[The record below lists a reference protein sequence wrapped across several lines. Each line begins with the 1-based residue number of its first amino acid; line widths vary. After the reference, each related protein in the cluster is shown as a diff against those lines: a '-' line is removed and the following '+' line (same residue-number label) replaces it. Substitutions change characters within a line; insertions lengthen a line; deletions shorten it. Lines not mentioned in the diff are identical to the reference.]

1 MIKVTEQSKSGG
13 VKGRDALMSTDAS
26 TRTGGQVLADQLK
39 IHDVDTAF
47 CVPGE
52 SYLALIDAL
61 HDASNEIKVISC
73 RQEGGA
79 TNMAEAYG
87 KLTGKPGIAMVTR
100 APGACNGSVGVHT
113 AMQDST
119 PMVVL
124 IGQVARDQEYREAF
138 QEVDYRQFYGAL
150 CKWVGQIETADRIPE
165 MVSKAF
171 HHAMSGRPG
180 PVALALPE
188 DMLRDL
194 TDVADA
200 ERYKTVRPGV
210 DPADIAAMQALI
222 AKSERPLMIVGG
234 GSWTETACTDILGY
248 ARANGLPVAA
258 SFRCQDIVNNN
269 DDCYVGELGTS
280 VNAALAARVKDADLL
295 LVVGARLGEMT
306 TSGYSLVNVPRP
318 KQKLIHIYSDPDEL
332 GRVYQADLPIA
343 AAVDRFAA
351 AAKRADS
358 VDSAAW
364 REWAKSAR
372 GDYLDNLRPSAE
384 MPGTVD
390 MVQVIADIQSRVSDD
405 AIITCDAGNF
415 SGWSQRFYR
424 YSTYP
429 SQIAP
434 TSGAMGY
441 CVPAAISARLVYPN
455 RPVIGFVG
463 DGGFMMSGQE
473 FATAMHYGI
482 DPVIIVV
489 NNNMYGTIR
498 MHQERDY
505 PDRTLATSLTNPD
518 FKAWAESFGAF
529 GASVERTEDFA
540 PAFEAA
546 LGAGKIALIEIR
558 LDAEVITTRTTL
570 SAIRDAG
577 RARKA
582 S

>member
-1 MIKVTEQSKSGG
+1 M
-13 VKGRDALMSTDAS
+13 
-26 TRTGGQVLADQLK
+26 RTGGQVLADQLK

-87 KLTGKPGIAMVTR
+87 KLTGTPGIAMVTR
-100 APGACNGSVGVHT
+100 APGACNGSIGVHT

-119 PMVVL
+119 PMVIL

-150 CKWVGQIETADRIPE
+150 CKWVGQIERAERIPE

-188 DMLRDL
+188 DMLREL
-194 TDVADA
+194 TDVGDAD
-200 ERYKTVRPGV
+200 RYKTARPGV
-210 DPADIAAMQALI
+210 DPADIDAMQAMI
-222 AKSERPLMIVGG
+222 AAAERPLVIVGG
-234 GSWTETACTDILGY
+234 GGWSESACADITEY
-248 ARANGLPVAA
+248 ATANGLPVAA
-258 SFRCQDIVNNN
+258 SFRCQDIADNNR
-269 DDCYVGELGTS
+269 DCYVGELGTS
-280 VNAALAARVKDADLL
+280 VNAALAGRVKDADLL

-306 TSGYSLVNVPRP
+306 TSGYSLVEAPRP
-318 KQKLIHIYSDPDEL
+318 KQKLIHIYPDPDEL
-332 GRVYQADLPIA
+332 GRVYQPDLPIA

-351 AAKRADS
+351 AAKASSPVAPDKWRDWAG
-358 VDSAAW
+358 AA
-364 REWAKSAR
+364 RQ
-372 GDYLDNLRPSAE
+372 DYLGNLEEGTAF
-384 MPGTVD
+384 PGDVD
-390 MVQVIADIQSRVSDD
+390 MVQVMAEIQERVGDD
-405 AIITCDAGNF
+405 AIITSDAGNF
-415 SGWSQRFYR
+415 SGWAQRFFR
-424 YSTYP
+424 YSKYP
-429 SQIAP
+429 SQVAP

-441 CVPAAISARLVYPN
+441 CVPAAIASRLANPN

-473 FATAMHYGI
+473 FATAVHYGI
-482 DPVIIVV
+482 DPILIVV

-505 PDRTLATSLTNPD
+505 PDRTLATGLTNPD
-518 FKAWAESFGAF
+518 FVKWAESFGAF
-529 GASVERTEDFA
+529 GALVERTEDFV

-546 LGAGKIALIEIR
+546 LGAGRISLIEIR
-558 LDAEVITTRTTL
+558 LDPEVITTRTTL

-577 RARKA
+577 RARRDA
-582 S
+582 

>member
-1 MIKVTEQSKSGG
+1 
-13 VKGRDALMSTDAS
+13 MSTDA
-26 TRTGGQVLADQLK
+26 TKRTGGQVLADQLK

-171 HHAMSGRPG
+171 HHAMSGRRG

-210 DPADIAAMQALI
+210 DPADIATMQQMVSE
-222 AKSERPLMIVGG
+222 AKRPLIIVGG
-234 GSWTETACTDILGY
+234 GGWTETACADILAY
-248 ARANGLPVAA
+248 AEANNLPVAA
-258 SFRCQDIVNNN
+258 SFRCQDIMDNNH
-269 DDCYVGELGTS
+269 DCYAGELGTS
-280 VNAALAARVKDADLL
+280 VSAALAARVKEADLL

-306 TSGYSLVNVPRP
+306 TSGYTLVEAPRP
-318 KQKLIHIYSDPDEL
+318 KQKLIHIYADPDEL
-332 GRVYQADLPIA
+332 GRVYQADLPLA

-351 AAKRADS
+351 AARKAAPADAGAWAEWRA
-358 VDSAAW
+358 
-364 REWAKSAR
+364 SAR
-372 GDYLDNLRPSAE
+372 RDYLENMKPT
-384 MPGTVD
+384 PGLPGPVD
-390 MVQVIADIQSRVSDD
+390 MTQIMAEIQGRVGDD
-405 AIITCDAGNF
+405 AIITIDAGNF
-415 SGWSQRFYR
+415 SGWPQRFFK
-424 YSTYP
+424 YSKFP
-429 SQIAP
+429 SQVAP

-441 CVPAAISARLVYPN
+441 SVPAAIAARQTCPN

-489 NNNMYGTIR
+489 NNNAYGTIR

-505 PDRTLATSLTNPD
+505 PDRTIATGLTNPD
-518 FKAWAESFGAF
+518 FAKWAESFGAF
-529 GASVERTEDFA
+529 GATVERTEDFA
-540 PAFEAA
+540 AVFDAA
-546 LGAGKIALIEIR
+546 LGAGRIALIEIR
-558 LDAEVITTRTTL
+558 LDVEVITTRTTL

-577 RARKA
+577 RARQA

>member
-1 MIKVTEQSKSGG
+1 
-13 VKGRDALMSTDAS
+13 MSTDAGM
-26 TRTGGQVLADQLK
+26 RTGGQVLADQLK

-119 PMVVL
+119 PMVIL

-210 DPADIAAMQALI
+210 DPADIAAMQQMVAD
-222 AKSERPLMIVGG
+222 AQRPLMIVGG
-234 GSWTETACTDILGY
+234 GGWTEAACADILAY
-248 ARANGLPVAA
+248 AAANDLPVAA
-258 SFRCQDIVNNN
+258 SFRCQDIIDNNH
-269 DDCYVGELGTS
+269 DCYAGELGTS
-280 VNAALAARVKDADLL
+280 VSAALAARVKQAVLL
-295 LVVGARLGEMT
+295 VVVGARLGEMT
-306 TSGYSLVNVPRP
+306 TSGYSLVDAPRP

-332 GRVYQADLPIA
+332 GRVYQADLPLA
-343 AAVDRFAA
+343 AGVDRFAA
-351 AAKRADS
+351 AACKAAPVGAGAWADWRA
-358 VDSAAW
+358 
-364 REWAKSAR
+364 SAR
-372 GDYLDNLRPSAE
+372 QDYLENLKPTAGL
-384 MPGTVD
+384 PGPVD
-390 MVQVIADIQSRVSDD
+390 MTQIMAEIQNRVGDN
-405 AIITCDAGNF
+405 AIITTDAGNF
-415 SGWSQRFYR
+415 SGWPQRYFKY
-424 YSTYP
+424 TKFP
-429 SQIAP
+429 SQVAP

-441 CVPAAISARLVYPN
+441 SVPAAIAARQVCPN

-489 NNNMYGTIR
+489 NNNAYGTIR

-505 PDRTLATSLTNPD
+505 PDRTIATALTNPD
-518 FKAWAESFGAF
+518 FAKWAESFGAF
-529 GASVERTEDFA
+529 GATVERTEDFA
-540 PAFEAA
+540 AVFDAA
-546 LGAGKIALIEIR
+546 LGAGRIALIEIR
-558 LDAEVITTRTTL
+558 LDVEVITTRTTL

-577 RARKA
+577 RARRA

>member
-1 MIKVTEQSKSGG
+1 M
-13 VKGRDALMSTDAS
+13 
-26 TRTGGQVLADQLK
+26 RTGGQVLADQLK

-100 APGACNGSVGVHT
+100 APGACNGSIGVHT

-119 PMVVL
+119 PMVIL

-150 CKWVGQIETADRIPE
+150 CKWVGQIERAERIPE

-188 DMLRDL
+188 DMLREL
-194 TDVADA
+194 TDVGDAD
-200 ERYKTVRPGV
+200 RYKTARPGV
-210 DPADIAAMQALI
+210 DPADIDAMQAMI
-222 AKSERPLMIVGG
+222 AAAERPRVIVGG
-234 GSWTETACTDILGY
+234 GGWSESACADITEY
-248 ARANGLPVAA
+248 ATANGLPVAA
-258 SFRCQDIVNNN
+258 SFRCQDIADNNR
-269 DDCYVGELGTS
+269 DCYVGELGTS
-280 VNAALAARVKDADLL
+280 VNAALAGRVKDADLL

-306 TSGYSLVNVPRP
+306 TSGYSLVEAPRP
-318 KQKLIHIYSDPDEL
+318 KQKLIHIYPDPDEL
-332 GRVYQADLPIA
+332 GRVYQPDLPIA

-351 AAKRADS
+351 AAK
-358 VDSAAW
+358 AASPVAPDKW
-364 REWAKSAR
+364 RDWAGAAR
-372 GDYLDNLRPSAE
+372 QDYLGNLEEGTAF
-384 MPGTVD
+384 PGDVD
-390 MVQVIADIQSRVSDD
+390 MVQVMAEIQERVGDD
-405 AIITCDAGNF
+405 AIITSDAGNF
-415 SGWSQRFYR
+415 SGWAQRFFR
-424 YSTYP
+424 YSKYP
-429 SQIAP
+429 SQVAP

-441 CVPAAISARLVYPN
+441 CVPAAIASRLANPN

-473 FATAMHYGI
+473 FATAVHYGI
-482 DPVIIVV
+482 DPILIVV

-505 PDRTLATSLTNPD
+505 PDRTLATGLTNPD
-518 FKAWAESFGAF
+518 FVKWAESFGAF
-529 GASVERTEDFA
+529 GALVERTEDFV

-546 LGAGKIALIEIR
+546 LGAGRISLIEIR
-558 LDAEVITTRTTL
+558 LDPEVITTRTTL

-577 RARKA
+577 RARRDA
-582 S
+582 

>member
-1 MIKVTEQSKSGG
+1 M
-13 VKGRDALMSTDAS
+13 
-26 TRTGGQVLADQLK
+26 RTGGQVLADQLK

-87 KLTGKPGIAMVTR
+87 KVTGKPGIAMVTR
-100 APGACNGSVGVHT
+100 APGACNGSIGVHT

-119 PMVVL
+119 PMVIL

-150 CKWVGQIETADRIPE
+150 CKWVGQIERAERIPE

-200 ERYKTVRPGV
+200 ERYKTARPGA
-210 DPADIAAMQALI
+210 DPADIAAMQTMVAQ
-222 AKSERPLMIVGG
+222 AERPLVIVGG
-234 GSWTETACTDILGY
+234 GGWSETACADITAY
-248 ARANGLPVAA
+248 AEANGLPVAA
-258 SFRCQDIVNNN
+258 SFRCQDIVDNNR
-269 DDCYVGELGTS
+269 DCYAGELGTS

-306 TSGYSLVNVPRP
+306 TSGYSLVEAPRP
-318 KQKLIHIYSDPDEL
+318 KQKLIHIYPDPNEL
-332 GRVYQADLPIA
+332 GRVFQPDLPIA

-351 AAKRADS
+351 AAKNAEPIDAGR
-358 VDSAAW
+358 W
-364 REWAKSAR
+364 QEWAAGAR
-372 GDYLDNLRPSAE
+372 RDHLTNLE
-384 MPGTVD
+384 QTTDFPGAVD
-390 MVQVIADIQSRVSDD
+390 MVEIMGHIQSRVGKD
-405 AIITCDAGNF
+405 AIITTDAGNF
-415 SGWSQRFYR
+415 SGWPQRFFR

-429 SQIAP
+429 SQVGP

-441 CVPAAISARLVYPN
+441 SVPAAISARLVCPN

-482 DPVIIVV
+482 DPIVIVV
-489 NNNMYGTIR
+489 NNGMYGTIR

-505 PDRTLATSLTNPD
+505 PDRTIATGLTNPD
-518 FKAWAESFGAF
+518 FVKWAESFGAF
-529 GASVERTEDFA
+529 GARVERTEDFA
-540 PAFEAA
+540 PAFDSA
-546 LGAGKIALIEIR
+546 LRAGRIALIEIR
-558 LDAEVITTRTTL
+558 LDPEVITTRTTL

-577 RARKA
+577 RARLG

>member
-1 MIKVTEQSKSGG
+1 M
-13 VKGRDALMSTDAS
+13 
-26 TRTGGQVLADQLK
+26 RTGGQVLADQLK

-87 KLTGKPGIAMVTR
+87 KVTGKPGIAMVTR
-100 APGACNGSVGVHT
+100 APGACNGSIGVHT

-119 PMVVL
+119 PMVIL

-150 CKWVGQIETADRIPE
+150 CKWVGQIERAERIPE

-171 HHAMSGRPG
+171 HLAMSGRPG

-188 DMLRDL
+188 DMLREL
-194 TDVADA
+194 TDAEDAD
-200 ERYKTVRPGV
+200 RYKIARPGV
-210 DPADIAAMQALI
+210 DPADIKVMQAMI
-222 AKSERPLMIVGG
+222 EEAERPLVIVGG
-234 GSWTETACTDILGY
+234 GGWTETACADITDF
-248 ARANGLPVAA
+248 AMANGLPVAA
-258 SFRCQDIVNNN
+258 SFRCQDIVDNNR
-269 DDCYVGELGTS
+269 DCYIGELGTS
-280 VNAALAARVKDADLL
+280 VSAALAGRVKEADLL

-306 TSGYSLVNVPRP
+306 TNGYSLVEVPRS
-318 KQKLIHIYSDPDEL
+318 KQKLIHIYPDPDEL
-332 GRVYQADLPIA
+332 GRVYQPDLPIA

-351 AAKRADS
+351 AAKVAPPVATDRR
-358 VDSAAW
+358 SA
-364 REWAKSAR
+364 WAATAR
-372 GDYLDNLRPSAE
+372 QDYLANLEEGTSF
-384 MPGTVD
+384 PGGVN
-390 MVQVIADIQSRVSDD
+390 MVQVMKEIQERVGDE
-405 AIITCDAGNF
+405 AIVASDAGNF
-415 SGWSQRFYR
+415 SGWAQRFFR
-424 YSTYP
+424 YSKFP

-441 CVPAAISARLVYPN
+441 CVPAAIAARLTNPN

-473 FATAMHYGI
+473 FATAAHYGI
-482 DPVIIVV
+482 DPILIVV

-505 PDRTLATSLTNPD
+505 PDRTIATGLTNPD
-518 FKAWAESFGAF
+518 FVKWAESFGAF
-529 GASVERTEDFA
+529 GALVERTEEFL
-540 PAFEAA
+540 PAFDAA
-546 LGAGKIALIEIR
+546 LGAGRISLIEIR
-558 LDAEVITTRTTL
+558 LDPEVITTRTTL

-577 RARKA
+577 RARRG

>member
-1 MIKVTEQSKSGG
+1 M
-13 VKGRDALMSTDAS
+13 
-26 TRTGGQVLADQLK
+26 RTGGQVLADQLK

-79 TNMAEAYG
+79 TNMAAAFG

-100 APGACNGSVGVHT
+100 APGACNGSIGVHT

-119 PMVVL
+119 PMVIL

-138 QEVDYRQFYGAL
+138 QEIDYRQFYGAL
-150 CKWVGQIETADRIPE
+150 CKWVGQIERAERIPE

-171 HHAMSGRPG
+171 YHAMSGRPG

-188 DMLRDL
+188 DMLREL
-194 TDVADA
+194 TDVGDA

-210 DPADIAAMQALI
+210 EPADVEKMQAMI
-222 AKSERPLMIVGG
+222 ASAERPLVIVGG
-234 GSWTETACTDILGY
+234 GGWTEAACADITDYTTA
-248 ARANGLPVAA
+248 NELPVAA
-258 SFRCQDIVNNN
+258 SFRCQDIIDNNR
-269 DDCYVGELGTS
+269 DCYVGELGTS
-280 VNAALAARVKDADLL
+280 VNPALAERVKEADLL

-306 TSGYSLVNVPRP
+306 TSGYSLISAPRP

-332 GRVYQADLPIA
+332 GRVYQPDLPIA

-351 AAKRADS
+351 AAK
-358 VDSAAW
+358 AALPIASGNW
-364 REWAKSAR
+364 REWATAAR
-372 GDYLDNLRPSAE
+372 QDYLANLKECTAL
-384 MPGTVD
+384 PGEVD
-390 MVQVIADIQSRVSDD
+390 MVQVIAEIQERVGDD
-405 AIITCDAGNF
+405 AIIASDAGNF
-415 SGWSQRFYR
+415 SGWAQRFFR
-424 YSTYP
+424 YSKYP

-441 CVPAAISARLVYPN
+441 CVPAAIAARLANPN

-473 FATAMHYGI
+473 FATAVHYGI
-482 DPVIIVV
+482 DPILIVV

-505 PDRTLATSLTNPD
+505 PDRTIATGLTNPD
-518 FKAWAESFGAF
+518 FVKWAESFGAF
-529 GASVERTEDFA
+529 GALVERTEDFV

-546 LGAGKIALIEIR
+546 IAAGRISLIEIR
-558 LDAEVITTRTTL
+558 LAPEVITTRTTL
-570 SAIRDAG
+570 SAIRRAAG
-577 RARKA
+577 V
-582 S
+582 

>member
-1 MIKVTEQSKSGG
+1 M
-13 VKGRDALMSTDAS
+13 
-26 TRTGGQVLADQLK
+26 RTGGQVLADQLK

-73 RQEGGA
+73 RHEGGA
-79 TNMAEAYG
+79 TNMAEAFG

-100 APGACNGSVGVHT
+100 APGACNGSIGVHT

-119 PMVVL
+119 PMVIL

-138 QEVDYRQFYGAL
+138 QEIDYRQFYGAL
-150 CKWVGQIETADRIPE
+150 CKWVGQIERAERIPE

-171 HHAMSGRPG
+171 YHAMSGRPG

-188 DMLRDL
+188 DMLREL
-194 TDVADA
+194 TDVGDA

-210 DPADIAAMQALI
+210 EPADVEKMQAMI
-222 AKSERPLMIVGG
+222 ASAERPLVIVGG
-234 GSWTETACTDILGY
+234 GGWTEAACADITDYTTA
-248 ARANGLPVAA
+248 NELPVAA
-258 SFRCQDIVNNN
+258 SFRCQDIIDNNR
-269 DDCYVGELGTS
+269 DCYVGELGTS
-280 VNAALAARVKDADLL
+280 VNPALAERVKEADLL

-306 TSGYSLVNVPRP
+306 TSGYSLISAPRP

-332 GRVYQADLPIA
+332 GRVYQPDLPIA

-351 AAKRADS
+351 AAK
-358 VDSAAW
+358 AALPIASGNW
-364 REWAKSAR
+364 REWATAAR
-372 GDYLDNLRPSAE
+372 QDYLANLKECTAL
-384 MPGTVD
+384 PGEVD
-390 MVQVIADIQSRVSDD
+390 MVQVIAEIQERVGDD
-405 AIITCDAGNF
+405 AIIASDAGNF
-415 SGWSQRFYR
+415 SGWAQRFFR
-424 YSTYP
+424 YSKYP

-441 CVPAAISARLVYPN
+441 CVPAAIAARLANPN

-473 FATAMHYGI
+473 FATAVHYGV
-482 DPVIIVV
+482 DPILIVV

-505 PDRTLATSLTNPD
+505 PDRTIATGLTNPN
-518 FKAWAESFGAF
+518 FVKWAESFGAF
-529 GASVERTEDFA
+529 GALVERTEDFV

-546 LGAGKIALIEIR
+546 IAAGRISLIEIR
-558 LDAEVITTRTTL
+558 LDPEVITTRTTL
-570 SAIRDAG
+570 SAIRRAAG
-577 RARKA
+577 V
-582 S
+582 

>member
-1 MIKVTEQSKSGG
+1 M
-13 VKGRDALMSTDAS
+13 
-26 TRTGGQVLADQLK
+26 RTGGQVLADQLK

-79 TNMAEAYG
+79 TNMAEAFG

-100 APGACNGSVGVHT
+100 APGACNGSIGVHT

-119 PMVVL
+119 PMVIL

-138 QEVDYRQFYGAL
+138 QEIDYRQFYGAL
-150 CKWVGQIETADRIPE
+150 CKWVGQIERAERIPE

-171 HHAMSGRPG
+171 YHAMSGRPG

-188 DMLRDL
+188 DMLREL
-194 TDVADA
+194 TDVGDA

-210 DPADIAAMQALI
+210 EPADVEKMQAMI
-222 AKSERPLMIVGG
+222 ASAERPLVIVGG
-234 GSWTETACTDILGY
+234 GGWTEAACADITDYTTA
-248 ARANGLPVAA
+248 NELPVAA
-258 SFRCQDIVNNN
+258 SFRCQDIIDNNR
-269 DDCYVGELGTS
+269 DCYVGELGTS
-280 VNAALAARVKDADLL
+280 VNPALAERVKEADLL

-306 TSGYSLVNVPRP
+306 TSGYSLISAPRP

-332 GRVYQADLPIA
+332 GRVYQPDLPIA

-351 AAKRADS
+351 AAK
-358 VDSAAW
+358 AALPIASGNW
-364 REWAKSAR
+364 REWATAAR
-372 GDYLDNLRPSAE
+372 QDYLANLKECTAL
-384 MPGTVD
+384 PGEVD
-390 MVQVIADIQSRVSDD
+390 MVQVIAEIQERVGDD
-405 AIITCDAGNF
+405 AIIASDAGNF
-415 SGWSQRFYR
+415 SGWAQRFFR
-424 YSTYP
+424 YSKYP

-441 CVPAAISARLVYPN
+441 CVPAAIAARLANPN

-473 FATAMHYGI
+473 FATAVHYGI
-482 DPVIIVV
+482 DPILIVV

-505 PDRTLATSLTNPD
+505 PDRTIATGLTNPD
-518 FKAWAESFGAF
+518 FVKWAESFGAF
-529 GASVERTEDFA
+529 GALVERTEDFV

-546 LGAGKIALIEIR
+546 IAAGRISLIEIR
-558 LDAEVITTRTTL
+558 LDPEVITTRTTL
-570 SAIRDAG
+570 SAIRRAAG
-577 RARKA
+577 V
-582 S
+582 

>member
-1 MIKVTEQSKSGG
+1 M
-13 VKGRDALMSTDAS
+13 
-26 TRTGGQVLADQLK
+26 RTGGQVRADQLK

-100 APGACNGSVGVHT
+100 APGACNGSIGVHT

-119 PMVVL
+119 PMVIL

-150 CKWVGQIETADRIPE
+150 CKWVGQIERAERIPE

-188 DMLRDL
+188 DMLREL
-194 TDVADA
+194 TDVGDAD
-200 ERYKTVRPGV
+200 RYKTARPGV
-210 DPADIAAMQALI
+210 DPADIDAMQAMI
-222 AKSERPLMIVGG
+222 AAAERPLVIVGG
-234 GSWTETACTDILGY
+234 GGWSESACADITEY
-248 ARANGLPVAA
+248 ATANGLPVAA
-258 SFRCQDIVNNN
+258 SFRCQDIADNNR
-269 DDCYVGELGTS
+269 DCYVGELGTS
-280 VNAALAARVKDADLL
+280 VNAALAGRVKDADLL

-306 TSGYSLVNVPRP
+306 TSGYSLVEAPRP
-318 KQKLIHIYSDPDEL
+318 KQKLIHIYPDPDEL
-332 GRVYQADLPIA
+332 GRVYQPDLPIA

-351 AAKRADS
+351 AAK
-358 VDSAAW
+358 AASPVAPDKW
-364 REWAKSAR
+364 RDWAGAAR
-372 GDYLDNLRPSAE
+372 QDYLGNLEEGTAF
-384 MPGTVD
+384 PGDVD
-390 MVQVIADIQSRVSDD
+390 MVQVMAEIQERVGDD
-405 AIITCDAGNF
+405 AIITSDAGNF
-415 SGWSQRFYR
+415 SGWAQRFFS
-424 YSTYP
+424 YSKYP
-429 SQIAP
+429 SQFAP
-434 TSGAMGY
+434 TSGALGY
-441 CVPAAISARLVYPN
+441 CVPAAIASRLANPN

-473 FATAMHYGI
+473 FATAVHYGI
-482 DPVIIVV
+482 DPILIVV

-505 PDRTLATSLTNPD
+505 PDRTLATGLTNPD
-518 FKAWAESFGAF
+518 FVKWAESFGAF
-529 GASVERTEDFA
+529 GALVERTEDFV

-546 LGAGKIALIEIR
+546 LGAGRISLIEIR
-558 LDAEVITTRTTL
+558 LDPEVITTRTTL

-577 RARKA
+577 RARRDA
-582 S
+582 

>member
-1 MIKVTEQSKSGG
+1 
-13 VKGRDALMSTDAS
+13 MSTDAGM
-26 TRTGGQVLADQLK
+26 RTGGQVLADQLK

-119 PMVVL
+119 PMVIL

-210 DPADIAAMQALI
+210 DPADIAAMQQMVAD
-222 AKSERPLMIVGG
+222 AQRPLMIVGG
-234 GSWTETACTDILGY
+234 GGWTEAACADILAY
-248 ARANGLPVAA
+248 AAANDLPVAA
-258 SFRCQDIVNNN
+258 SFRCQDIIDNNH
-269 DDCYVGELGTS
+269 DCYAGELGTS
-280 VNAALAARVKDADLL
+280 VSAALAARVKEADLL

-306 TSGYSLVNVPRP
+306 TSGYSLVDAPRP

-332 GRVYQADLPIA
+332 GRVYQADLPLA
-343 AAVDRFAA
+343 AGVDRFAA
-351 AAKRADS
+351 AACKAAPVGAGAWADWRA
-358 VDSAAW
+358 
-364 REWAKSAR
+364 SAR
-372 GDYLDNLRPSAE
+372 QDYLENLKPTAGL
-384 MPGTVD
+384 PGPVD
-390 MVQVIADIQSRVSDD
+390 MTQIMAEIQNRVGDN
-405 AIITCDAGNF
+405 AIITTDAGNF
-415 SGWSQRFYR
+415 SGWPQRYFKY
-424 YSTYP
+424 TKFP
-429 SQIAP
+429 SQVAP

-441 CVPAAISARLVYPN
+441 SVPAAIAARQVCPN

-489 NNNMYGTIR
+489 NNNAYGTIR

-505 PDRTLATSLTNPD
+505 PDRTIATALTNPD
-518 FKAWAESFGAF
+518 FAKWAESFGAF
-529 GASVERTEDFA
+529 GATVERTEDFA
-540 PAFEAA
+540 AVFDAA
-546 LGAGKIALIEIR
+546 LGAGRIALIEIR
-558 LDAEVITTRTTL
+558 LDVEVITTRTTL

-577 RARKA
+577 RARRA

>member
-1 MIKVTEQSKSGG
+1 M
-13 VKGRDALMSTDAS
+13 
-26 TRTGGQVLADQLK
+26 RTGGQVLADQLK

-87 KLTGKPGIAMVTR
+87 KLTGTPGIAMVTR
-100 APGACNGSVGVHT
+100 APGACNGSIGVHT

-119 PMVVL
+119 PMVIL

-150 CKWVGQIETADRIPE
+150 CKWVGQIERAERIPE

-188 DMLRDL
+188 DMLREL
-194 TDVADA
+194 TDVGDAD
-200 ERYKTVRPGV
+200 RYKTARPGV
-210 DPADIAAMQALI
+210 DPADIDAMQAMI
-222 AKSERPLMIVGG
+222 AAAERPLVIVGG
-234 GSWTETACTDILGY
+234 GGWSESACADITEY
-248 ARANGLPVAA
+248 ATANGLPVAA
-258 SFRCQDIVNNN
+258 SFRCQDIADNNR
-269 DDCYVGELGTS
+269 DCYVGELGTS
-280 VNAALAARVKDADLL
+280 VNAALAGRVKDADLL

-306 TSGYSLVNVPRP
+306 TSGYSLVEAPRP
-318 KQKLIHIYSDPDEL
+318 KQKLIHIYPDPDEL
-332 GRVYQADLPIA
+332 GRVYQPDLPIA
-343 AAVDRFAA
+343 AAVHRFAA
-351 AAKRADS
+351 AAK
-358 VDSAAW
+358 AASPVAPDKW
-364 REWAKSAR
+364 RDWAGAAR
-372 GDYLDNLRPSAE
+372 QDYLGNLEEGTAF
-384 MPGTVD
+384 PGDVD
-390 MVQVIADIQSRVSDD
+390 MVQVMAEIQERVGDD
-405 AIITCDAGNF
+405 AIITSDAGNF
-415 SGWSQRFYR
+415 SGWAQRFFR
-424 YSTYP
+424 YSKYP
-429 SQIAP
+429 SQVAP

-441 CVPAAISARLVYPN
+441 CVPAAIASRLANPN

-473 FATAMHYGI
+473 FATAVHYGI
-482 DPVIIVV
+482 DPILIVV

-505 PDRTLATSLTNPD
+505 PDRTLATGLTNPD
-518 FKAWAESFGAF
+518 FVKWAESFGAF
-529 GASVERTEDFA
+529 GALVERTEDFV

-546 LGAGKIALIEIR
+546 LGAGRISLIEIR
-558 LDAEVITTRTTL
+558 LDPEVITTRTTL

-577 RARKA
+577 RARRDA
-582 S
+582 

>member
-1 MIKVTEQSKSGG
+1 M
-13 VKGRDALMSTDAS
+13 
-26 TRTGGQVLADQLK
+26 RTGGQVLADQLK

-52 SYLALIDAL
+52 SYLALMDAL
-61 HDASNEIKVISC
+61 HDASNEIKMISC

-79 TNMAEAYG
+79 TNMAEAFG

-100 APGACNGSVGVHT
+100 APGACNGSIGVHT

-119 PMVVL
+119 PMVIL

-138 QEVDYRQFYGAL
+138 QEIDYRQFYGAL
-150 CKWVGQIETADRIPE
+150 CKWVGQIERAERIPE

-171 HHAMSGRPG
+171 YHAMSGRPG

-188 DMLRDL
+188 DMLREL
-194 TDVADA
+194 TDVGDA

-210 DPADIAAMQALI
+210 EPADVEKMQAMI
-222 AKSERPLMIVGG
+222 ASAERPLVIVGG
-234 GSWTETACTDILGY
+234 GGWTEAACADITDYTTA
-248 ARANGLPVAA
+248 NELPVAA
-258 SFRCQDIVNNN
+258 SFRCQDIIDNNR
-269 DDCYVGELGTS
+269 DCYVGELGTS
-280 VNAALAARVKDADLL
+280 VNPALAERVKEADLL

-306 TSGYSLVNVPRP
+306 TSGYSLISAPRP

-332 GRVYQADLPIA
+332 GRVYQPDLPIA

-351 AAKRADS
+351 AAK
-358 VDSAAW
+358 AALPIASGNW
-364 REWAKSAR
+364 REWATAAR
-372 GDYLDNLRPSAE
+372 QDYLANLKECTAL
-384 MPGTVD
+384 PGEVD
-390 MVQVIADIQSRVSDD
+390 MVQVIAEIQERVGDD
-405 AIITCDAGNF
+405 AIIASDAGNF
-415 SGWSQRFYR
+415 SGWAQRFFR
-424 YSTYP
+424 YSKYP

-441 CVPAAISARLVYPN
+441 CVPAAIAARLANPN

-473 FATAMHYGI
+473 FATAVHYGI
-482 DPVIIVV
+482 DPILIVV

-505 PDRTLATSLTNPD
+505 PDRTIATGLTNPD
-518 FKAWAESFGAF
+518 FVKWAESFGAF
-529 GASVERTEDFA
+529 GALVERTEDFV

-546 LGAGKIALIEIR
+546 IAAGRISLIEIR
-558 LDAEVITTRTTL
+558 LDPEVITTRTTL
-570 SAIRDAG
+570 SAIRRAAG
-577 RARKA
+577 V
-582 S
+582 

>member
-1 MIKVTEQSKSGG
+1 
-13 VKGRDALMSTDAS
+13 MSESAS
-26 TRTGGQVLADQLK
+26 MRTGGQVLADQLK
-39 IHDVDTAF
+39 IHGVDTAF

-119 PMVVL
+119 PMVIL

-150 CKWVGQIETADRIPE
+150 CKWVGQIESADRVPE

-194 TDVADA
+194 TDTGDADPF
-200 ERYKTVRPGV
+200 KTVRPGV
-210 DPADIAAMQALI
+210 DPADIAAMQEMLSSA
-222 AKSERPLMIVGG
+222 ERPLMIVGG
-234 GSWTETACTDILGY
+234 GGWNETACADILAY
-248 ARANGLPVAA
+248 AEANGLPVAA
-258 SFRCQDIVNNN
+258 SFRCQDIVDNNS
-269 DDCYVGELGTS
+269 DCYVGELGTS
-280 VNAALAARVKDADLL
+280 VNAALAARVKEADLL

-306 TSGYSLVNVPRP
+306 TSGYSLVQTPRP
-318 KQKLIHIYSDPDEL
+318 AQKLIHIYSDPDEL

-351 AAKRADS
+351 AARQAPA
-358 VDSAAW
+358 VDASAWA
-364 REWAKSAR
+364 EWAGAAR
-372 GDYLDNLRPSAE
+372 EDYLGNLAPTLE
-384 MPGTVD
+384 MPGAVD
-390 MVQVIADIQSRVSDD
+390 MVQVIADIQARVSDD

-441 CVPAAISARLVYPN
+441 SVPAAIASRLTYPN

-482 DPVIIVV
+482 DPIIIVV
-489 NNNMYGTIR
+489 NNNAYGTIR

-505 PDRTLATSLTNPD
+505 PDRTIATGLTNPD
-518 FKAWAESFGAF
+518 FPKWAESFGAF
-529 GASVERTEDFA
+529 GALVEKTADFA

-546 LGAGKIALIEIR
+546 LGAGRISLIEIR
-558 LDAEVITTRTTL
+558 LDVDVITTRTTL

-577 RARKA
+577 RARQA

>member
-1 MIKVTEQSKSGG
+1 M
-13 VKGRDALMSTDAS
+13 
-26 TRTGGQVLADQLK
+26 RTGGQVLADQLK

-79 TNMAEAYG
+79 TNMAEAFG

-100 APGACNGSVGVHT
+100 APGACNGSIGVHT

-119 PMVVL
+119 PMVIL

-138 QEVDYRQFYGAL
+138 QEIDYRQFYGAL
-150 CKWVGQIETADRIPE
+150 CKWVGQIERAERIPE

-171 HHAMSGRPG
+171 YHAMSGRPG

-188 DMLRDL
+188 DMLREL
-194 TDVADA
+194 TDVGDA

-210 DPADIAAMQALI
+210 EPADVEKMQAMI
-222 AKSERPLMIVGG
+222 ASAERPLVIVGG
-234 GSWTETACTDILGY
+234 GGWTEAACADITDYTTA
-248 ARANGLPVAA
+248 NELPVAA
-258 SFRCQDIVNNN
+258 SFRCQDIIDNNR
-269 DDCYVGELGTS
+269 DCYVGELGTS
-280 VNAALAARVKDADLL
+280 VNPALAERVKEADLL

-306 TSGYSLVNVPRP
+306 TSGYSLISAPRP

-332 GRVYQADLPIA
+332 GRVYQPDLPIA

-351 AAKRADS
+351 AAK
-358 VDSAAW
+358 AALPIASGNW
-364 REWAKSAR
+364 REWATAAR
-372 GDYLDNLRPSAE
+372 QDYLANLKECTAL
-384 MPGTVD
+384 PGEVD
-390 MVQVIADIQSRVSDD
+390 MVQVIAEIQERVGDD
-405 AIITCDAGNF
+405 AIIASDAGNF
-415 SGWSQRFYR
+415 SGWAQRFFR
-424 YSTYP
+424 YSKYP

-441 CVPAAISARLVYPN
+441 CVPAAIAARLANPN

-473 FATAMHYGI
+473 FATAVHYGV
-482 DPVIIVV
+482 DPILIVV

-505 PDRTLATSLTNPD
+505 PDRTIATGLTNPN
-518 FKAWAESFGAF
+518 FVKWAESFGAF
-529 GASVERTEDFA
+529 GALVKRTEDFV

-546 LGAGKIALIEIR
+546 IAAGRISLIEIR
-558 LDAEVITTRTTL
+558 LDPEVITTRTTL
-570 SAIRDAG
+570 SAIRRAAG
-577 RARKA
+577 V
-582 S
+582 

>member
-1 MIKVTEQSKSGG
+1 MRS
-13 VKGRDALMSTDAS
+13 
-26 TRTGGQVLADQLK
+26 GGQVLADQLK

-87 KLTGKPGIAMVTR
+87 KLTGKPGVAMVTR
-100 APGACNGSVGVHT
+100 APGACNGSIGVHT

-119 PMVVL
+119 PMVIL

-150 CKWVGQIETADRIPE
+150 CKWVGQIERAERIPE

-188 DMLRDL
+188 DMLREL
-194 TDVADA
+194 TDVGDAD
-200 ERYKTVRPGV
+200 RYKTARPGV
-210 DPADIAAMQALI
+210 DPADIDAMQAMI
-222 AKSERPLMIVGG
+222 AAAERPLVIVGG
-234 GSWTETACTDILGY
+234 GGWSESACADITEY
-248 ARANGLPVAA
+248 ATANGLPVAA
-258 SFRCQDIVNNN
+258 SFRCQDIADNNR
-269 DDCYVGELGTS
+269 DCYVGELGTS
-280 VNAALAARVKDADLL
+280 VNVALAGRVKDADLL

-306 TSGYSLVNVPRP
+306 TSGYSLVEAPRP
-318 KQKLIHIYSDPDEL
+318 KQKLIHIYPDPDEL
-332 GRVYQADLPIA
+332 GRVYQPDLPIA

-351 AAKRADS
+351 AAKAASPVAPGKWRDWAD
-358 VDSAAW
+358 AA
-364 REWAKSAR
+364 RQ
-372 GDYLDNLRPSAE
+372 DYLGNLEEGTAF
-384 MPGTVD
+384 PGDVD
-390 MVQVIADIQSRVSDD
+390 MVQVMAEIQERVGDD
-405 AIITCDAGNF
+405 AIITSDAGNF
-415 SGWSQRFYR
+415 SGWAQRFFR
-424 YSTYP
+424 YSKYP
-429 SQIAP
+429 SQVAP

-441 CVPAAISARLVYPN
+441 CVPAAIASRLANPS

-473 FATAMHYGI
+473 FATAVHYGI
-482 DPVIIVV
+482 DPILIVV

-505 PDRTLATSLTNPD
+505 PDRTLATGLTNPD
-518 FKAWAESFGAF
+518 FVKWAESFGAF
-529 GASVERTEDFA
+529 GALVERTEDFV

-546 LGAGKIALIEIR
+546 LGAGRISLIEIR
-558 LDAEVITTRTTL
+558 LDPEVITTRTTL

-577 RARKA
+577 RARRDA
-582 S
+582 

>member
-1 MIKVTEQSKSGG
+1 
-13 VKGRDALMSTDAS
+13 MSTDA
-26 TRTGGQVLADQLK
+26 TKRTGGQVLADQLK

-171 HHAMSGRPG
+171 HHAMSGRRG

-210 DPADIAAMQALI
+210 DPADIATMQQMVSE
-222 AKSERPLMIVGG
+222 AKRPLIIVGG
-234 GSWTETACTDILGY
+234 GGWTETACADILAY
-248 ARANGLPVAA
+248 AEANNLPVAA
-258 SFRCQDIVNNN
+258 SFRCQDIMDNNH
-269 DDCYVGELGTS
+269 DCYAGELGTS
-280 VNAALAARVKDADLL
+280 VSAALAASVKEADLL

-306 TSGYSLVNVPRP
+306 TSGYTLVEAPRP
-318 KQKLIHIYSDPDEL
+318 KQKLIHIYADPDEL
-332 GRVYQADLPIA
+332 GRVYQADLPLA

-351 AAKRADS
+351 AARKAAPADAGAWAEWRA
-358 VDSAAW
+358 
-364 REWAKSAR
+364 SAR
-372 GDYLDNLRPSAE
+372 RDYLENMKPT
-384 MPGTVD
+384 PGLPGPVD
-390 MVQVIADIQSRVSDD
+390 MTQIMAEIQGRVGDD
-405 AIITCDAGNF
+405 AIITIDAGNF
-415 SGWSQRFYR
+415 SGWPQRFFK
-424 YSTYP
+424 YSKFP
-429 SQIAP
+429 SQVAP

-441 CVPAAISARLVYPN
+441 SVPAAIAARQTCPN

-489 NNNMYGTIR
+489 NNNAYGTIR

-505 PDRTLATSLTNPD
+505 PDRTIATGLTNPD
-518 FKAWAESFGAF
+518 FAKWAESFGAF
-529 GASVERTEDFA
+529 GATVERTEDFA
-540 PAFEAA
+540 AVFDAA
-546 LGAGKIALIEIR
+546 LGAGRIALIEIR
-558 LDAEVITTRTTL
+558 LDVEVITTRTTL

-577 RARKA
+577 RARQA

>member
-1 MIKVTEQSKSGG
+1 M
-13 VKGRDALMSTDAS
+13 
-26 TRTGGQVLADQLK
+26 RTGGQVLADQLK

-100 APGACNGSVGVHT
+100 APGACNGSIGVHT

-150 CKWVGQIETADRIPE
+150 CKWVGQIERAERIPE

-200 ERYKTVRPGV
+200 ERYKIARPGV
-210 DPADIAAMQALI
+210 DPADIATMQAMI
-222 AKSERPLMIVGG
+222 AQAERPLVIVGG
-234 GSWTETACTDILGY
+234 GGWTEAACADITAY
-248 ARANGLPVAA
+248 AEANGLPVAA
-258 SFRCQDIVNNN
+258 SFRCQDIVDNNRS
-269 DDCYVGELGTS
+269 CYAGELGTS

-295 LVVGARLGEMT
+295 LVIGARLGEMT
-306 TSGYSLVNVPRP
+306 TSGYSLVEAPRP
-318 KQKLIHIYSDPDEL
+318 KQKLIHIYPDPDEL
-332 GRVYQADLPIA
+332 GRVYQSDLPIA

-351 AAKRADS
+351 AAKNADT
-358 VDSAAW
+358 VDAGVWQEWTAA
-364 REWAKSAR
+364 AR
-372 GDYLDNLRPSAE
+372 RDHLANLE
-384 MPGTVD
+384 QTTELPGPVD
-390 MVQVIADIQSRVSDD
+390 MVEIMGHIQSRVGED
-405 AIITCDAGNF
+405 AIITTDAGNF
-415 SGWSQRFYR
+415 SGWPQRFFR

-429 SQIAP
+429 SQVGP

-441 CVPAAISARLVYPN
+441 SVPAAISARLTCPN

-489 NNNMYGTIR
+489 NNSMYGTIR

-505 PDRTLATSLTNPD
+505 PDRTIATGLTNPD
-518 FKAWAESFGAF
+518 FVKWAESFGAF
-529 GASVERTEDFA
+529 GALVERTEDFG
-540 PAFEAA
+540 PAFEKA
-546 LGAGKIALIEIR
+546 LNAGRISLIEIR
-558 LDAEVITTRTTL
+558 LDPEVITTRTTL

-577 RARKA
+577 RARLGA
-582 S
+582 

>member
-1 MIKVTEQSKSGG
+1 M
-13 VKGRDALMSTDAS
+13 
-26 TRTGGQVLADQLK
+26 RTGGQVLADQLK

-100 APGACNGSVGVHT
+100 APGACNGSIGVHT

-119 PMVVL
+119 PMVIL

-150 CKWVGQIETADRIPE
+150 CKWVGQIERAERIPE

-188 DMLRDL
+188 DMLREL
-194 TDVADA
+194 TDVGDAD
-200 ERYKTVRPGV
+200 RYKTARPGV
-210 DPADIAAMQALI
+210 DPADIDAMQAMI
-222 AKSERPLMIVGG
+222 AAAERPLVIVGG
-234 GSWTETACTDILGY
+234 GGWSESACADITEY
-248 ARANGLPVAA
+248 ATANGLPVAA
-258 SFRCQDIVNNN
+258 SFRCQDIADNNR
-269 DDCYVGELGTS
+269 DCYVGELGTS
-280 VNAALAARVKDADLL
+280 VNAALAGRVKDADLL

-306 TSGYSLVNVPRP
+306 TSGYSLVEAPRP
-318 KQKLIHIYSDPDEL
+318 KQKLIHIYPDPDEL
-332 GRVYQADLPIA
+332 GRVYQPDLPIA

-351 AAKRADS
+351 AAK
-358 VDSAAW
+358 AASPVAPDKW
-364 REWAKSAR
+364 RDWAGAAR
-372 GDYLDNLRPSAE
+372 QDYLGNLEEGTAF
-384 MPGTVD
+384 PGDVD
-390 MVQVIADIQSRVSDD
+390 MVQVMAEIQERVGDD
-405 AIITCDAGNF
+405 AIITSDAGNF
-415 SGWSQRFYR
+415 SGWAQRFFR
-424 YSTYP
+424 YSKYP
-429 SQIAP
+429 SQVAP

-441 CVPAAISARLVYPN
+441 CVPAAIASRLANPN

-473 FATAMHYGI
+473 FATAVHYGI
-482 DPVIIVV
+482 DPILIVV

-505 PDRTLATSLTNPD
+505 PDRTLATGLTNPD
-518 FKAWAESFGAF
+518 FVKWAESFGAF
-529 GASVERTEDFA
+529 GALVERTEDFV

-546 LGAGKIALIEIR
+546 LGAGRISLIEIR
-558 LDAEVITTRTTL
+558 LDPEVITTRTTL

-577 RARKA
+577 RARRDA
-582 S
+582 

>member
-1 MIKVTEQSKSGG
+1 M
-13 VKGRDALMSTDAS
+13 
-26 TRTGGQVLADQLK
+26 RTGGQVLADQLK

-100 APGACNGSVGVHT
+100 APGACNGSIGVHT

-119 PMVVL
+119 PVVIL

-150 CKWVGQIETADRIPE
+150 CKWVGQIERAERIPE

-188 DMLRDL
+188 DMLREL
-194 TDVADA
+194 TDVGDAD
-200 ERYKTVRPGV
+200 RYKTARPGV
-210 DPADIAAMQALI
+210 DPADIDAMQAMI
-222 AKSERPLMIVGG
+222 AAAERPLVIVGG
-234 GSWTETACTDILGY
+234 GGWSESACADITEY
-248 ARANGLPVAA
+248 ATANGLPVAA
-258 SFRCQDIVNNN
+258 SFRCQDIADNNR
-269 DDCYVGELGTS
+269 DCYVGELGTS
-280 VNAALAARVKDADLL
+280 VNAALAGRVKDADLL

-306 TSGYSLVNVPRP
+306 TSGYSLVEAPRP
-318 KQKLIHIYSDPDEL
+318 KQKLIHIYPDPDEL
-332 GRVYQADLPIA
+332 GRVYQPDLPIA

-351 AAKRADS
+351 AAKAASPVAPGKWRDWAD
-358 VDSAAW
+358 AA
-364 REWAKSAR
+364 RQ
-372 GDYLDNLRPSAE
+372 DYLGNLEEGTAF
-384 MPGTVD
+384 PGDVD
-390 MVQVIADIQSRVSDD
+390 MVQVMAEIQERVGDD
-405 AIITCDAGNF
+405 AIITSDAGNF
-415 SGWSQRFYR
+415 SGWAQRFFR
-424 YSTYP
+424 YSKYP
-429 SQIAP
+429 SQVAP

-441 CVPAAISARLVYPN
+441 CVPAAIASRLANPN

-473 FATAMHYGI
+473 FATAVHYGI
-482 DPVIIVV
+482 DPILIVV

-505 PDRTLATSLTNPD
+505 PDRTLATGLTNPD
-518 FKAWAESFGAF
+518 FVKWAESFGAF
-529 GASVERTEDFA
+529 GALVERTEDFV

-546 LGAGKIALIEIR
+546 LGAGRISLIEIR
-558 LDAEVITTRTTL
+558 LDPEVITTRTTL

-577 RARKA
+577 RARRDA
-582 S
+582 

>member
-1 MIKVTEQSKSGG
+1 M
-13 VKGRDALMSTDAS
+13 
-26 TRTGGQVLADQLK
+26 RTGGQVLADQLK

-87 KLTGKPGIAMVTR
+87 KLTGTPGIAMVTR
-100 APGACNGSVGVHT
+100 APGACNGSIGVHT

-119 PMVVL
+119 PMVIL

-150 CKWVGQIETADRIPE
+150 CKWVGQIERAERIPE

-188 DMLRDL
+188 DMLREL
-194 TDVADA
+194 TDVGDAD
-200 ERYKTVRPGV
+200 RYKTARPGV
-210 DPADIAAMQALI
+210 DPADIDAMQAMI
-222 AKSERPLMIVGG
+222 AAAERPLVIVGG
-234 GSWTETACTDILGY
+234 GGWSESACADITEY
-248 ARANGLPVAA
+248 ATANGLPVAA
-258 SFRCQDIVNNN
+258 SFRCQDIADNNR
-269 DDCYVGELGTS
+269 DCYVGELGTS
-280 VNAALAARVKDADLL
+280 VNAALAGRVKDADLL

-306 TSGYSLVNVPRP
+306 TSGYSLVEAPRP
-318 KQKLIHIYSDPDEL
+318 KQKLIHIYPDPDEL
-332 GRVYQADLPIA
+332 GRVYQPDLPIA

-351 AAKRADS
+351 AAK
-358 VDSAAW
+358 AASPVAPDKW
-364 REWAKSAR
+364 RDWAGAAR
-372 GDYLDNLRPSAE
+372 QDYLGNLEEGTAF
-384 MPGTVD
+384 PGDVD
-390 MVQVIADIQSRVSDD
+390 MVQVMAEIQERVGDD
-405 AIITCDAGNF
+405 AIITSDAGNF
-415 SGWSQRFYR
+415 SGWAQRFFR
-424 YSTYP
+424 YSKYP
-429 SQIAP
+429 SQVAP

-441 CVPAAISARLVYPN
+441 CVPAAIASRLANPN

-473 FATAMHYGI
+473 FATAVHYGI
-482 DPVIIVV
+482 DPILIVV

-505 PDRTLATSLTNPD
+505 PDRTLATGLTNPD
-518 FKAWAESFGAF
+518 FVKWAESFGAF
-529 GASVERTEDFA
+529 GALVERTEDFV

-546 LGAGKIALIEIR
+546 LGAGRISLIEIR
-558 LDAEVITTRTTL
+558 LDPEVITTRTTL

-577 RARKA
+577 RARRDA
-582 S
+582 

>member
-1 MIKVTEQSKSGG
+1 M
-13 VKGRDALMSTDAS
+13 
-26 TRTGGQVLADQLK
+26 RTGGQVLADQLK

-100 APGACNGSVGVHT
+100 APGACNGSIGVHT

-119 PMVVL
+119 PMVIL

-150 CKWVGQIETADRIPE
+150 CKWVGQIERAERIPE

-188 DMLRDL
+188 DMLREL
-194 TDVADA
+194 TDVGDAD
-200 ERYKTVRPGV
+200 RYKTARPGV
-210 DPADIAAMQALI
+210 DPADIDAMQAMI
-222 AKSERPLMIVGG
+222 AAAERPLVIVGG
-234 GSWTETACTDILGY
+234 GGWSESACADITEY
-248 ARANGLPVAA
+248 ATANGLPVAA
-258 SFRCQDIVNNN
+258 SFRCQDIADNNR
-269 DDCYVGELGTS
+269 DCYVGELGTS
-280 VNAALAARVKDADLL
+280 VNAALAGRVKDADLL

-306 TSGYSLVNVPRP
+306 TSGYSLVEAPRP
-318 KQKLIHIYSDPDEL
+318 KQKLIHIYPDPDEL
-332 GRVYQADLPIA
+332 GRVYQPDLPIA

-351 AAKRADS
+351 AAK
-358 VDSAAW
+358 AASPVAPDKW
-364 REWAKSAR
+364 RDWAGAAR
-372 GDYLDNLRPSAE
+372 QDYLGNLEEGTAF
-384 MPGTVD
+384 PGDVD
-390 MVQVIADIQSRVSDD
+390 MVQVMAEIQERVGDD
-405 AIITCDAGNF
+405 AIITSDAGNF
-415 SGWSQRFYR
+415 SGWAQRFFR
-424 YSTYP
+424 YSKYP
-429 SQIAP
+429 SQVAP

-441 CVPAAISARLVYPN
+441 CVPAAIASRLANPN

-473 FATAMHYGI
+473 FATAVHYGI
-482 DPVIIVV
+482 DPILIVV

-505 PDRTLATSLTNPD
+505 PDRTLATGLTSPD
-518 FKAWAESFGAF
+518 FVKWAESFGAF
-529 GASVERTEDFA
+529 GALVERTEDFV

-546 LGAGKIALIEIR
+546 LGAGRISLIEIR
-558 LDAEVITTRTTL
+558 LDPEVITTRTTL

-577 RARKA
+577 RARRDA
-582 S
+582 

>member
-1 MIKVTEQSKSGG
+1 M
-13 VKGRDALMSTDAS
+13 
-26 TRTGGQVLADQLK
+26 RTGGQVLADQLK

-79 TNMAEAYG
+79 TNMAEAFG

-100 APGACNGSVGVHT
+100 APGACNGSIGVHT

-119 PMVVL
+119 PMVIL

-138 QEVDYRQFYGAL
+138 QEIDYRQFYGAL
-150 CKWVGQIETADRIPE
+150 CKWVGQIERAERIPE

-171 HHAMSGRPG
+171 YHAMSGRPG

-188 DMLRDL
+188 DMLREL
-194 TDVADA
+194 TDVGDA

-210 DPADIAAMQALI
+210 EPADVEKMQAMI
-222 AKSERPLMIVGG
+222 ASAERPLVIVGG
-234 GSWTETACTDILGY
+234 GGWTEAACADITDYTTA
-248 ARANGLPVAA
+248 NELPVAA
-258 SFRCQDIVNNN
+258 SFRCQDIIDNNR
-269 DDCYVGELGTS
+269 DCYVGELGTS
-280 VNAALAARVKDADLL
+280 VNPALAERVKEADLL

-306 TSGYSLVNVPRP
+306 TSGYSLISAPRP

-332 GRVYQADLPIA
+332 GRVYQPDLPIA

-351 AAKRADS
+351 AAK
-358 VDSAAW
+358 AALPIASGNW
-364 REWAKSAR
+364 REWATAAR
-372 GDYLDNLRPSAE
+372 QDYLANLKECTAL
-384 MPGTVD
+384 PGDVD
-390 MVQVIADIQSRVSDD
+390 MVQVIAEIQERVGDD
-405 AIITCDAGNF
+405 AIIASDAGNF
-415 SGWSQRFYR
+415 SGWAQRFFR
-424 YSTYP
+424 YSKYP

-441 CVPAAISARLVYPN
+441 CVPAAIAARLANPN

-473 FATAMHYGI
+473 FATAVHYGI
-482 DPVIIVV
+482 DPILIVV

-505 PDRTLATSLTNPD
+505 PDRTIATGLTNPD
-518 FKAWAESFGAF
+518 FVKWAESFGAF
-529 GASVERTEDFA
+529 GALVERTEDFV

-546 LGAGKIALIEIR
+546 IAAGRISLIEIR
-558 LDAEVITTRTTL
+558 LDPEVITTRTTL
-570 SAIRDAG
+570 SAIRRAAG
-577 RARKA
+577 V
-582 S
+582 

>member
-1 MIKVTEQSKSGG
+1 MN
-13 VKGRDALMSTDAS
+13 TDA
-26 TRTGGQVLADQLK
+26 TMRTGGQVLADQLK

-61 HDASNEIKVISC
+61 HDASNEIRVVTC

-79 TNMAEAYG
+79 TNMAEAYA

-100 APGACNGSVGVHT
+100 APGACNGSIGVHT

-119 PMVVL
+119 PMVIL

-150 CKWVGQIETADRIPE
+150 CKWVGQIERAERIPE

-188 DMLRDL
+188 DMLREL

-200 ERYKTVRPGV
+200 GRFKVARPGV
-210 DPADIAAMQALI
+210 DPADIDAMQRMVAQ
-222 AKSERPLMIVGG
+222 AERPLMIVGG
-234 GSWTETACTDILGY
+234 GGWSATASADITAY
-248 ARANGLPVAA
+248 AEANGIPVAA
-258 SFRCQDIVNNN
+258 SFRCQDIVDNNR
-269 DDCYVGELGTS
+269 DCYVGELGTS
-280 VNAALAARVKDADLL
+280 VNAALGDHVRESDLL
-295 LVVGARLGEMT
+295 IVVGARLGEMT
-306 TSGYSLVNVPRP
+306 TSGYSLVAPPRS
-318 KQKLIHIYSDPDEL
+318 KQTLVHIYPDPDEL
-332 GRVYQADLPIA
+332 GRVYQPDFPIA

-351 AAKRADS
+351 AARAAAP
-358 VDSAAW
+358 VDSPKW
-364 REWAKSAR
+364 KEWAAR
-372 GDYLDNLRPSAE
+372 ARKDYRDNLEAT
-384 MPGTVD
+384 MDFPGPVD
-390 MVQVIADIQSRVSDD
+390 MVRIMADIQARVADD
-405 AIITCDAGNF
+405 AIIVSDAGNF
-415 SGWSQRFYR
+415 SGWAQRFYR

-429 SQIAP
+429 SQVAP

-441 CVPAAISARLVYPN
+441 CVPAAIAARLTCPN

-473 FATAMHYGI
+473 FATAMHHGI

-505 PDRTLATSLTNPD
+505 PDRKVATDLTNPD
-518 FKAWAESFGAF
+518 FVKWAESFGAF
-529 GASVERTEDFA
+529 GALVERTEDFA
-540 PAFEAA
+540 TAFDAA
-546 LGAGKIALIEIR
+546 LGAGRIALVEIR
-558 LDAEVITTRTTL
+558 LDPEVITTRTTL

-577 RARKA
+577 RARQGA
-582 S
+582 

>member
-1 MIKVTEQSKSGG
+1 M
-13 VKGRDALMSTDAS
+13 
-26 TRTGGQVLADQLK
+26 RTGGQVLADQLK

-100 APGACNGSVGVHT
+100 APGACNGSIGVHT

-119 PMVVL
+119 PMVIL

-150 CKWVGQIETADRIPE
+150 CKWVGQIERAERIPE

-194 TDVADA
+194 TDVGDA
-200 ERYKTVRPGV
+200 ERYKTARPGV
-210 DPADIAAMQALI
+210 DPADIAIMQAMI
-222 AKSERPLMIVGG
+222 AQAERPLVIVGG
-234 GSWTETACTDILGY
+234 GGWSETACADITAY
-248 ARANGLPVAA
+248 AEANGLPVAA
-258 SFRCQDIVNNN
+258 SFRCQDIVDNNR
-269 DDCYVGELGTS
+269 DCYAGELGTS

-306 TSGYSLVNVPRP
+306 TSGYSLVEAPRP
-318 KQKLIHIYSDPDEL
+318 KQKLIHIYPDPDEL
-332 GRVYQADLPIA
+332 GRVFQPDLPIA
-343 AAVDRFAA
+343 AAVDRFAG
-351 AAKRADS
+351 AAKNAEPIDADR
-358 VDSAAW
+358 W
-364 REWAKSAR
+364 QEWAAGAR
-372 GDYLDNLRPSAE
+372 RDHLTNLE
-384 MPGTVD
+384 QTTDFPGAVD
-390 MVQVIADIQSRVSDD
+390 MVEIMGHIQSRVGKD
-405 AIITCDAGNF
+405 AIITTDAGNF
-415 SGWSQRFYR
+415 SGWPQRFFR

-429 SQIAP
+429 SQIGP

-441 CVPAAISARLVYPN
+441 SVPAAISARLTCPN

-482 DPVIIVV
+482 DPIVIVV

-505 PDRTLATSLTNPD
+505 PDRTIATGLTNHD
-518 FKAWAESFGAF
+518 FVKWAESFGAF
-529 GASVERTEDFA
+529 GARVERTEDFA
-540 PAFEAA
+540 PAFDSA
-546 LGAGKIALIEIR
+546 LRAGRIALIEIR
-558 LDAEVITTRTTL
+558 LDPEVITTRTTL

-577 RARKA
+577 RARLG